1 MCLQWSVKIPSWI
14 YGIEED
20 FLHVILN
27 FLEISNLISNNFFIN
42 SVNSGNKLGLFLNY
56 IDNGKLICSL
66 IVFFLF
72 FFFSLKELKD
82 LNDDAE
88 LIDAFIKNNSE
99 SVSVMFEDNMLI
111 LCYDN
116 IVASLIFL

>member
-1 MCLQWSVKIPSWI
+1 MDIWYWRGFFTCHIEIEKVK
-14 YGIEED
+14 
-20 FLHVILN
+20 
-27 FLEISNLISNNFFIN
+27 ISNLISNTFFIN

-72 FFFSLKELKD
+72 LFFSLKELKD